1 MAYINDG
8 RPIYIT
14 YARNGNNPGWEH
26 IADIKDK
33 IATQFRQNNI
43 DVYDDDGDLKT
54 GDSITEFETEIGDS
68 EFTILIFSDKYFRSP
83 HCMYEFVQVL
93 DAYNKGNKRK
103 LVCIKSGDC
112 NLKDNRYLD
121 DLKKYWVEYGG
132 ERYKDELAGM
142 ALTPIQKEA
151 KNNRYYVDYL
161 KELYPFFSKCK
172 YENAETLDIDA
183 LINDFKALF
192 EAEYYLCLDNQK
204 KGPYDLRTLKRKF
217 KALPKTTLVWKK
229 GMSDWAQADTIPELK
244 SLFPVEPPPIPK
256 FASSAKVIESVE
268 NHIIT
273 PDLHSAVDLGLSV
286 LWADRNIGA
295 DNPWDYGGYF
305 AWGETKPKPQFAWDN
320 YKYANGNYD
329 KLTKYCNKK
338 EYGNNGFTDR
348 NQILLPEDDAAT
360 ANWHGE
366 WRMPTIEEFEELRT
380 NCKWDW
386 TKNYNGKK
394 GYIVSGNGNQIFL
407 PAAGWR
413 SDTLDGSGSYGVFWS
428 SSLGLDYPTNARDL
442 GFLSGD
448 VGTGNYYRCDGLSVR
463 AVRRKY

>member
-1 MAYINDG
+1 MAKTQQSYKNDLLFVSWTNRDGLGKELGEAFTDFFDLFELGIDVFYSDRDLGNNWYNVLNENLCRAKFGVFCITPKAVNSEWVNYELGSILNNNEQVVCDKIKQRVFPIQLSNTDRINREKTPFSHNNVKPFCADELKEQIDSILKEFIVKNNLKATEALEKQKKVDKIFKLAFRDLKEKVDVILAKEKPEVVKTDG
-8 RPIYIT
+8 SAEVKKQIEELKAKLSDKQSEIEKLSILKSENDVLKSEILELRNQIRVIQTPQKPIYT
-14 YARNGNNPGWEH
+14 
-26 IADIKDK
+26 
-33 IATQFRQNNI
+33 
-43 DVYDDDGDLKT
+43 
-54 GDSITEFETEIGDS
+54 SS
-68 EFTILIFSDKYFRSP
+68 SDP
-83 HCMYEFVQVL
+83 HP
-93 DAYNKGNKRK
+93 A
-103 LVCIKSGDC
+103 I
-112 NLKDNRYLD
+112 
-121 DLKKYWVEYGG
+121 
-132 ERYKDELAGM
+132 
-142 ALTPIQKEA
+142 
-151 KNNRYYVDYL
+151 
-161 KELYPFFSKCK
+161 
-172 YENAETLDIDA
+172 
-183 LINDFKALF
+183 
-192 EAEYYLCLDNQK
+192 
-204 KGPYDLRTLKRKF
+204 
-217 KALPKTTLVWKK
+217 
-229 GMSDWAQADTIPELK
+229 
-244 SLFPVEPPPIPK
+244 
-256 FASSAKVIESVE
+256 
-268 NHIIT
+268 
-273 PDLHSAVDLGLSV
+273 DLGLSV
-286 LWADRNIGA
+286 LWADRNIGS
-295 DNPWDYGGYF
+295 DNPWDYGDYF
-305 AWGETKPKPQFAWDN
+305 AWGETKPKPRFDWDN
-320 YKYANGNYD
+320 YKYANGDYN